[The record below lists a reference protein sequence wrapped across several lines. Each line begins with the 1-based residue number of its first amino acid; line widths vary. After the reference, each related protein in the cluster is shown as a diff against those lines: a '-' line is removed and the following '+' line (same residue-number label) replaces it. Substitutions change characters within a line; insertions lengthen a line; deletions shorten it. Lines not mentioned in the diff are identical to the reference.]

1 MRIGGNMQLPI
12 TTGSTVPGHEV
23 LEIMGLVFGAGN
35 SAFGLKGTAS
45 KAATALNKA
54 EEALAEEAR
63 AIGANAVV
71 NVTMSLDG
79 GGGTLGRSQTVT
91 LLGTAVRTKSF

>member
-45 KAATALNKA
+45 KAGTALNKA

-63 AIGANAVV
+63 AIGAN
-71 NVTMSLDG
+71 
-79 GGGTLGRSQTVT
+79 GRCKRDYVFRRRRRNARPLANRNAAWHRS
-91 LLGTAVRTKSF
+91 